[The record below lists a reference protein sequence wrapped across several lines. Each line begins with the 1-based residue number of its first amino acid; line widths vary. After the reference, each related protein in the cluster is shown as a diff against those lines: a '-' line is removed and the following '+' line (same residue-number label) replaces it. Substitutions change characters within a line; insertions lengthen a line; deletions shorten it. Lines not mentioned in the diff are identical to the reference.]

1 MIFSF
6 GSSEGVRYESRVIS
20 INGKDVRAHQ
30 FWCGG
35 VCPDFLP
42 GRTETDSTWAAL
54 ASASMGLSDVFSGD
68 ESKASRLVRQW
79 LLLGGSSLGQFW
91 WWMVPVGNT
100 QLGDKFE

>member
-30 FWCGG
+30 FWWGG

-42 GRTETDSTWAAL
+42 GRTDAPL
-54 ASASMGLSDVFSGD
+54 ASASMSLLDVFSGD

-79 LLLGGSSLGQFW
+79 LLLGGSGLGQFW